1 MLKYITPILS
11 LGFICVHGVL
21 EEYFDKCTCKPG
33 YSGPQ
38 CETGKIFVNVLFFLI
53 FFCPLSFCLQ
63 CFIVLNCFK
72 ELSSLLYY
80 KLLFKVINLN
90 QV

>member
-38 CETGKIFVNVLFFLI
+38 CETGKIFVNVLFFFL
-53 FFCPLSFCLQ
+53 FFLSYKFL
-63 CFIVLNCFK
+63 FAVFYSFK
-72 ELSSLLYY
+72 
-80 KLLFKVINLN
+80 LF
-90 QV
+90 